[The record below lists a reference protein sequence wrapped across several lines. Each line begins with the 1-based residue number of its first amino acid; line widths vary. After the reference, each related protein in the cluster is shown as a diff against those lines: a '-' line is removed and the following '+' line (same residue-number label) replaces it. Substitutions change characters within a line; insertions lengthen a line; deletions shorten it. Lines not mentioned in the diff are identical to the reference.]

1 MSDGG
6 KTAERRAEVK
16 ARLREAMIAAV
27 ADRPFSELR
36 VADLAERA
44 GLSRSGFYFYYDDKR
59 ELLMESA
66 AAATDTLFRQADA
79 WWHGDGEPAE
89 LVREALDGVA
99 TAWWAN
105 RRVLRTAVEVSTYD
119 PEMAAYWQGL
129 VNRFV
134 RATSE
139 HIAREQAT
147 GAIDDRLDPDNAAGV
162 LIWGAERVL
171 YVHTA
176 DGDRSGLARQ
186 VQALRHVW
194 LRAMYGQG

>member
-6 KTAERRAEVK
+6 KTSERRAEVK

-36 VADLAERA
+36 VEDLAQRA
-44 GLSRSGFYFYYDDKR
+44 GLSRSGFYFYYGDKR

-79 WWHGDGEPAE
+79 WWHGDGEPAD

-99 TAWWAN
+99 AAWWEN

-119 PEMAAYWQGL
+119 PKMAAYWQDL

-139 HIAREQAT
+139 HIAREQT
-147 GAIDDRLDPDNAAGV
+147 SGAIDDRLDPEDAAGV
-162 LIWGAERVL
+162 LIWGAERVF

-186 VQALRHVW
+186 VQALCHVW
-194 LRAMYGQG
+194 LRAMYGQD

>member
-1 MSDGG
+1 MSTGG

-16 ARLREAMIAAV
+16 ARLREAMLEAV
-27 ADRPFSELR
+27 AVRPFSELR
-36 VADLAERA
+36 VEDLTAAA
-44 GLSRSGFYFYYDDKR
+44 GLSRSGFYFYYGDKR

-66 AAATDTLFRQADA
+66 TAAADSLFQQADA
-79 WWHGDGEPAE
+79 WWHGDGEPAD

-99 TAWWAN
+99 AAWWAN

-119 PEMAAYWQGL
+119 LELARFWQDL

-139 HIAREQAT
+139 HILREQAR
-147 GAIDDRLDPDNAAGV
+147 GAIDEGLDPDDAAGV
-162 LIWGAERVL
+162 LIWGAERIL

-186 VQALRHVW
+186 VKALCHVW
-194 LRAMYGQG
+194 LRALYGSD